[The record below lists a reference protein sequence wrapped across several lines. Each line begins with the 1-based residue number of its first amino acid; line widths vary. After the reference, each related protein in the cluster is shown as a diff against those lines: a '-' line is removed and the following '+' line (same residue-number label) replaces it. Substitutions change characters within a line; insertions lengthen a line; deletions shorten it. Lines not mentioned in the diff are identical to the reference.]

1 MLQIYLIFIIK
12 QHIFYDTYTMNLMYD
27 EIEQK
32 NGWESL
38 FENRDEK
45 TKHMKNNLIK
55 QQFSFVNKL
64 N

>member
-1 MLQIYLIFIIK
+1 
-12 QHIFYDTYTMNLMYD
+12 MNLMYD